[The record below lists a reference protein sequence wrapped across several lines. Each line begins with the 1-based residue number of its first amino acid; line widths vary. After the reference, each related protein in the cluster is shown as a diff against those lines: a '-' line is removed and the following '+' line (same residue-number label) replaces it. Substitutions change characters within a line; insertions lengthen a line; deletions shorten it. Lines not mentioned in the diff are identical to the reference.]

1 MSALT
6 DHYYSI
12 FKCHHNRKKREEKHQ
27 RIKRNYGDHIFEVEE
42 YDTFEFEKHKLVPFY
57 RKVLCTTLQEAV
69 EANLAA
75 PIANQLN
82 LLEEL
87 AIMRELSCTPLQLYS
102 KTTEAI
108 EQKIRQIEEGG
119 DKEKLEQ
126 DIETLRKLKLVASD
140 SSVSALRVV
149 AEFCEKAAKIDS
161 LQRDKFSIH
170 ALNSIVIQISKIAQD
185 VFHDHGLQELAEE
198 FDRKIQEDLVIPMPV
213 ANVQKDQKAFCTSIT
228 PDEVNTAAVLMD
240 SMVPANP

>member
-6 DHYYSI
+6 NHYYSI
-12 FKCHHNRKKREEKHQ
+12 FKCQHNRKKREEKHQ

-87 AIMRELSCTPLQLYS
+87 AIIRELSCTPLQLYS
-102 KTTEAI
+102 KAVEAI
-108 EQKIRQIEEGG
+108 EQKQKQIEAGG
-119 DKEKLEQ
+119 DKDKLEA
-126 DIETLRKLKLVASD
+126 DLETLRKLKLVASD

-213 ANVQKDQKAFCTSIT
+213 ANTQKDQKAFCTSIT